1 MVAKFCTQCGLEL
14 PEDATCSCTNTPDEL
29 IEEAEKA
36 IITETEITSKPA
48 ESEDS
53 EVIDTVVEVV
63 APPEDIPESS
73 KSSEITPPPPS
84 SAPPAPTAMDKAKVI
99 AKEQAHKAKEKAKQ
113 QLNATLKQT
122 SDVVG
127 TSCSFLKRFVKEP
140 VTALHSAE
148 IKISEAIFF
157 ILIGF
162 LGLFAF
168 VAVAYRHAYNFVM
181 DLFHEPIYMS
191 TMYYESSMY
200 YEGTILGIAFGE
212 WVALFFHMLL
222 FYVSWIL
229 IIVILG
235 YLYGKLICK
244 AKKTLTLKG
253 LFTRV
258 VAAKVPM
265 AFMFLLAAIFMLF
278 LTPVAIALAVFG
290 FVIPILLFPFIL
302 QPTPNV
308 SINRAVYGTIIIH
321 GLINSLI
328 LLYIWNYAYTLL
340 PF

>member
-14 PEDATCSCTNTPDEL
+14 PEGTTCSCTNTPDEV
-29 IEEAEKA
+29 ITEVAE
-36 IITETEITSKPA
+36 ITETEITSEPEPKS
-48 ESEDS
+48 ESES
-53 EVIDTVVEVV
+53 ISMSEPEVIDTVVEVV
-63 APPEDIPESS
+63 ETPPEVITD
-73 KSSEITPPPPS
+73 ITPPPP
-84 SAPPAPTAMDKAKVI
+84 PAPTVMDKAKEM
-99 AKEQAHKAKEKAKQ
+99 AKEQAYKAKEKAKK
-113 QLNATLKQT
+113 QLDATIKNT

-127 TSCSFLKRFVKEP
+127 TSCSFLKKFVREP
-140 VTALHSAE
+140 VTALHSSE

-168 VAVAYRHAYNFVM
+168 VAVAYRHTYNFVM
-181 DLFHEPIYMS
+181 DLLHYPPVLQ
-191 TMYYESSMY
+191 TLPYE
-200 YEGTILGIAFGE
+200 ETILGIAFRE

-229 IIVILG
+229 VIVILG
-235 YLYGKLICK
+235 YLYGKFVCK

-265 AFMFLLAAIFMLF
+265 AFMFFLAAIFMLF

-328 LLYIWNYAYTLL
+328 LLYIWYYAYTLL

>member
-14 PEDATCSCTNTPDEL
+14 PEGKTCSCTNTPDEV
-29 IEEAEKA
+29 ITEVAET
-36 IITETEITSKPA
+36 TETEEFTSEASP
-48 ESEDS
+48 ELVLDPETDT
-53 EVIDTVVEVV
+53 EPTVIDTMVEVV
-63 APPEDIPESS
+63 ETPPDDVTD
-73 KSSEITPPPPS
+73 ITPPPP
-84 SAPPAPTAMDKAKVI
+84 PTPTVMD
-99 AKEQAHKAKEKAKQ
+99 KAKEKAKEQ
-113 QLNATLKQT
+113 AYKAKEKAKKQLDATLKQT

-127 TSCSFLKRFVKEP
+127 TSCSFLKRFVREP

-181 DLFHEPIYMS
+181 DLFHYPSNMELTTLPYS
-191 TMYYESSMY
+191 E
-200 YEGTILGIAFGE
+200 TILGIAFRE
-212 WVALFFHMLL
+212 WIALFFHMLL
-222 FYVSWIL
+222 FYISWI
-229 IIVILG
+229 IVIVILG
-235 YLYGKLICK
+235 YLYGKFVCK